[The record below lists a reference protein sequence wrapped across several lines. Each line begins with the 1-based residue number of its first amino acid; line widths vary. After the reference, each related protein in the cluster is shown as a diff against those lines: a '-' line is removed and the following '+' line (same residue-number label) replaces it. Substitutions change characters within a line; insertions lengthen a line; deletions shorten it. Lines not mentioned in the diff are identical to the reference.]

1 MQPDIVVA
9 TAVILVFS
17 IDIEVFALLIVGID
31 INVYSKDSLEVNL
44 QFPVPD

>member
-1 MQPDIVVA
+1 VQPDIVVA
-9 TAVILVFS
+9 TEVILVFP

-31 INVYSKDSLEVNL
+31 INVCSEDNPGVNL